1 MSTLNKAM
9 IIGRLGQDPDVRYT
23 QSDTAVANMSIAT
36 SERYKDKNDEWQ
48 ERTEWHRVVA
58 WGRLAEICQE
68 YLRKG
73 SQVYIEGPIQ
83 TRKWEDKEGRD
94 RYTTE
99 IKALTMTMLDSK
111 GDGNSVPHPA
121 DEKSNKSPQ
130 NATKPNKSEQGA
142 AAQQTANSSVDLNED
157 FDDIDDD
164 LPFSWLLII
173 GTLGSQ
179 LIGSGLV

>member
-1 MSTLNKAM
+1 MSSLNKAM

-23 QSDTAVANMSIAT
+23 QSNTAVANMSIAT
-36 SERYKDKNDEWQ
+36 SERYKDKQGEWK

-58 WGRLAEICQE
+58 WGRTAEICQE
-68 YLRKG
+68 YLQKG

-83 TRKWEDKEGRD
+83 TRKWEDKEGQT

-111 GDGNSVPHPA
+111 GDSAGGDVP
-121 DEKSNKSPQ
+121 K
-130 NATKPNKSEQGA
+130 KPDSSQPVS
-142 AAQQTANSSVDLNED
+142 SSVDLNED

-164 LPFSWLLII
+164 LPF
-173 GTLGSQ
+173 
-179 LIGSGLV
+179 

>member
-1 MSTLNKAM
+1 MSSLNKAM

-23 QSDTAVANMSIAT
+23 QSNTAVANLSVAT
-36 SERYKDKNDEWQ
+36 SERYKDNMGEWK
-48 ERTEWHRVVA
+48 ENTEWHRVVA

-68 YLRKG
+68 YLKKG

-83 TRKWEDKEGRD
+83 TRKWEDKEGQT

-111 GDGNSVPHPA
+111 GDNGGGGNVP
-121 DEKSNKSPQ
+121 S
-130 NATKPNKSEQGA
+130 KPDSTQPVS
-142 AAQQTANSSVDLNED
+142 SSVDLNED

-164 LPFSWLLII
+164 LPF
-173 GTLGSQ
+173 
-179 LIGSGLV
+179 